1 VRAKEMRERGDED
14 LVKMLDDARNDLF
27 RLRLD
32 NATHQL
38 DNTSEIRKHRREVA
52 RIKTI
57 LNERAMSG
65 QVVAAA
71 DADAEEKDSEE

>member
-1 VRAKEMRERGDED
+1 MRERGDED

-27 RLRLD
+27 RFRLN

-71 DADAEEKDSEE
+71 DADADKKDSEE